1 MAPRTPHSFCPCCRH
16 RPESPFAD
24 GSSAIELHVAGR
36 PENIE
41 PAVREALA
49 GIDPNLTVLKVMSF
63 GEQVARNFNQERLI
77 ARLAELFGILALILA
92 CVGLYGVTAYAVARR
107 TNEIGIRMAMG
118 AERTN
123 ILTLVM
129 RSALGQVAWG
139 MAIGIPVALAGGR
152 VLADQ
157 LYGVRNYDPTIVGL
171 AATVLVACALLAAA
185 VPARR
190 ASGVDPLVALRY
202 E

>member
-1 MAPRTPHSFCPCCRH
+1 
-16 RPESPFAD
+16 
-24 GSSAIELHVAGR
+24 
-36 PENIE
+36 
-41 PAVREALA
+41 
-49 GIDPNLTVLKVMSF
+49 
-63 GEQVARNFNQERLI
+63 
-77 ARLAELFGILALILA
+77 
-92 CVGLYGVTAYAVARR
+92 
-107 TNEIGIRMAMG
+107 MAMG

-139 MAIGIPVALAGGR
+139 MAIGIPAALAGGR

-171 AATVLVACALLAAA
+171 AATVLLACALLATA

-190 ASGVDPLVALRY
+190 ASSLDPLVALRY